1 MQKGVTPFH
10 LAAQR
15 GNLEISKL
23 FIETLDDINPKGIY
37 DRLPVINN
45 QYLTWISCSFAALY
59 QINRLETNHKKISP
73 LINA

>member
-23 FIETLDDINPKGIY
+23 FIETFDDINPKGIY
-37 DRLPVINN
+37 DRL
-45 QYLTWISCSFAALY
+45 L
-59 QINRLETNHKKISP
+59 
-73 LINA
+73 LINSLVVDLDTY